1 MRLRV
6 LLPDQILVD
15 APVLQ
20 VTAEAEN
27 GSFTLLP
34 RHIDFVASLI
44 PGILFYIKEDEQEEF
59 LAVDEG
65 ILVKCGQ
72 DVRVSVIAAVW
83 GKNLGEL
90 RGLIQARSLNVSE
103 HERAA
108 RDAINKLEVDLIRR
122 LMELG

>member
-1 MRLRV
+1 
-6 LLPDQILVD
+6 
-15 APVLQ
+15 VLQ

-34 RHIDFVASLI
+34 RHVDFVAALV

-65 ILVKCGQ
+65 VLVKCGQ

-83 GKNLGEL
+83 GKKLGEL
-90 RGLIQARSLNVSE
+90 RDMIMSVPECQRARAP
-103 HERAA
+103 RAM
-108 RDAINKLEVDLIRR
+108 RSTSWKWILIRR